1 MRKDYY
7 SYGYAREFSISS
19 RERIHKVL
27 DMVKK
32 DAPAKRI
39 LDVGCGNGS
48 ISILLKEAA
57 KAEEIFGIELSP
69 EGAKEALRRG
79 VNVTVFDLEELKE
92 KKFPYPDSYF
102 DLIFCGDI
110 IEHIFEPSFLLR
122 EVSRVLKES
131 GSCIIT
137 TPNLA
142 SWYNRLFILLGYQPY
157 GTACSLIF
165 SSAGKAFSG
174 MVAGWGGEHIRVMTL
189 KAFKDLIKAHGF
201 QICELYGCYGIP
213 PENTL
218 ISRIA
223 GNIDR
228 FMSKLSP
235 ALATW
240 LVARIR
246 KNVS

>member
-1 MRKDYY
+1 MNARRNYY
-7 SYGYAREFSISS
+7 LNGYAKGFSISS

-27 DMVKK
+27 DMVK
-32 DAPAKRI
+32 DTHVERL
-39 LDVGCGNGS
+39 LDIGCGDGS
-48 ISILLKEAA
+48 ISIILKNATKAKEA
-57 KAEEIFGIELSP
+57 FGIELSP
-69 EGAKEALRRG
+69 DGARKALQRG

-92 KKFPYPDSYF
+92 KKLPYPDGYF

-157 GTACSLIF
+157 GTACSLRF

-174 MVAGWGGEHIRVMTL
+174 MVPASWGGS
-189 KAFKDLIKAHGF
+189 
-201 QICELYGCYGIP
+201 
-213 PENTL
+213 
-218 ISRIA
+218 IS
-223 GNIDR
+223 G
-228 FMSKLSP
+228 
-235 ALATW
+235 
-240 LVARIR
+240 
-246 KNVS
+246 